1 MFFLSN
7 LFSFLNTLQFY
18 MDLDCLTE
26 RRNHTVCPFFFFF
39 FKNYMGLF
47 NFKKHLN
54 PHSGGG
60 VA

>member
-39 FKNYMGLF
+39 LRITWGFSTSKNTSTLI
-47 NFKKHLN
+47 LE
-54 PHSGGG
+54 
-60 VA
+60 VV